1 MTRDTDPLT
10 RRRVLALGTT
20 GLAVVTAGC
29 GVPED
34 GGDDE
39 EGDGEENGEDG
50 GDGEGAAGEDGGNGQ
65 EGDDEEDDGGLE
77 SGEDPSL
84 RRPTGDR

>member
-1 MTRDTDPLT
+1 VTRDTAPLT

-39 EGDGEENGEDG
+39 EGDGEDG
-50 GDGEGAAGEDGGNGQ
+50 GDGEGGDGEDGGNGQ
-65 EGDDEEDDGGLE
+65 EGDDEADDGGLE